1 MTTDELRT
9 LAVKAGATELGNPPQ
24 YIFSVEDL
32 ARFVV
37 AVSAVDKCRSVVA
50 AVAKDAQIALPPY

>member
-9 LAVKAGATELGNPPQ
+9 LAVKAGATELGDPPQ

-32 ARFVV
+32 ARFVS
-37 AVSAVDKCRSVVA
+37 AIERSAVVVVA
-50 AVAKDAQIALPPY
+50 QEIAPCPC